1 MAYFDYLCY
10 AAIVC
15 YVYDVKFNKETEEV
29 ENISEL
35 DGNKLTKFLEEYFK
49 RPGTSLQKKK
59 ELVMKFIYEN
69 QLDVMFIQEGGP
81 LDWEKDLRKEYKHKR
96 N

>member
-49 RPGTSLQKKK
+49 RPGTSL
-59 ELVMKFIYEN
+59 
-69 QLDVMFIQEGGP
+69 
-81 LDWEKDLRKEYKHKR
+81 
-96 N
+96 